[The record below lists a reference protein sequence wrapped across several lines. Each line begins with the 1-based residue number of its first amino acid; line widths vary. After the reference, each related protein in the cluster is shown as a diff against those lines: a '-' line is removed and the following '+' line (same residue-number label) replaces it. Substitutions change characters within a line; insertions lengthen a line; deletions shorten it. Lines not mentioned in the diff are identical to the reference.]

1 MRIIFCGSSDFAV
14 PSLRAIASAGHE
26 IALTV
31 TQPARPAGR
40 GGKTRPTDIFL
51 AAGQMNLPC
60 VECPDIN
67 DPAFVAALA
76 EKAADC
82 ICVADFGQLIR
93 KPARDAAKFG
103 AFNLHGSLLPELR
116 GAAPVNWA
124 IIRGYETT
132 GVTTFQLV
140 DKMDAG
146 PVYLKQS
153 VTIDP
158 AWTAM
163 ELRTK
168 LAEIGAGTVCQTL
181 DLIAAGTTPVEQDHL
196 KMTVAPKM
204 KKSDGIID
212 WKATAR
218 EVRNLIH
225 GTWPWPAGQ
234 TEFEGSTG
242 KKASVS
248 IARAA
253 VEPQKDVSQTVLKPG
268 ELDSD
273 FCVACGEGRLRIMQL
288 QPAGKRLMEWRDF
301 VNGYRVAKGD
311 IFTAFEK

>member
-14 PSLRAIASAGHE
+14 PSLRAIASGGHQVVLV
-26 IALTV
+26 I

-51 AAGQMNLPC
+51 AAGPMGLQC

-67 DPAFVAALA
+67 APAFVRAMA

-93 KPARDAAKFG
+93 HSARDAAKFG

-124 IIRGYETT
+124 IIRGHETT

-146 PVYLKQS
+146 PVYLRES
-153 VTIDP
+153 VEIDSS
-158 AWTAM
+158 WTAM
-163 ELRTK
+163 ELRAA
-168 LAEIGAGTVCQTL
+168 LAEIGAGAACRTL
-181 DLIAAGTTPVEQDHL
+181 DMIAAGAKPVEQDHS
-196 KMTVAPKM
+196 KATAAPKLR
-204 KKSDGIID
+204 KSDGIID
-212 WKATAR
+212 WAAPAQ

-234 TEFEGSTG
+234 AEFAGGSG
-242 KKASVS
+242 KQTSVA

-253 VEPQKDVSQTVLKPG
+253 VEPQKDVAATVLQSG
-268 ELDSD
+268 ELDGNL
-273 FCVACGEGRLRIMQL
+273 CVACGEGRLRILQI
-288 QPAGKRLMEWRDF
+288 QPAGKRLMDWRDF

-311 IFTAFEK
+311 RFTASGK